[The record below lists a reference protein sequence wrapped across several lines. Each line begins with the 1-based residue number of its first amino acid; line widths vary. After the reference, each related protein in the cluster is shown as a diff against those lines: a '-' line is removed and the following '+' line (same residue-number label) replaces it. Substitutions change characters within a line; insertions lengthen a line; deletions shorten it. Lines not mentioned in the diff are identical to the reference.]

1 VWNVFWCRW
10 TNLELLAR
18 IHSSAFSYEGV
29 LVGAVVLL
37 LGAFDRGGDSLG
49 LGDVWGLGG
58 ILMLVKRLEV
68 FVGLVV

>member
-1 VWNVFWCRW
+1 MWNVFWYRW
-10 TNLELLAR
+10 ANLKLLAR

-37 LGAFDRGGDSLG
+37 LGGLDRGGDSLG
-49 LGDVWGLGG
+49 DVWSFGG
-58 ILMLVKRLEV
+58 YSDGWLSGWEF

>member
-1 VWNVFWCRW
+1 VWNVFWYRW

-37 LGAFDRGGDSLG
+37 LKGLDRGGDSLG
-49 LGDVWGLGG
+49 LGDVWGL
-58 ILMLVKRLEV
+58 LM
-68 FVGLVV
+68 VG

>member
-1 VWNVFWCRW
+1 VWNVFWYRW
-10 TNLELLAR
+10 ANLKLLAR

-37 LGAFDRGGDSLG
+37 LGDLDRGGDSLG